1 MAVGR
6 GGATRRAAAAAA
18 AACSGQCEYSAY
30 YFLRF
35 VLFYSLACAANVILY
50 YYKHFNE
57 FSRIFNMHVLLFLF
71 YFF

>member
-6 GGATRRAAAAAA
+6 GGATRRAAAAPAAAPA

-50 YYKHFNE
+50 YYKHFN
-57 FSRIFNMHVLLFLF
+57 
-71 YFF
+71 